1 MGSICQIDNEWWSQ
15 KDYCVYDRTLL
26 HLYLYILLV
35 VLKVTNK
42 FVILMH
48 TSRFISTIVI
58 KIKNKPR
65 KTKEAVWEDVGS
77 FVIFWECMNLSS
89 KSTSPIV
96 ITTTFSKENPG
107 CLNTTSCGGN
117 TRDSQRFNPL
127 APRGDGEVTSPCNI
141 LKLSSKQVMRIN
153 LSYKSCFSYSNTIFS

>member
-1 MGSICQIDNEWWSQ
+1 MSGEANKTTAFVIERWLIMHPTSTI
-15 KDYCVYDRTLL
+15 
-26 HLYLYILLV
+26 
-35 VLKVTNK
+35 KVTEK
-42 FVILMH
+42 FLILKH

-77 FVIFWECMNLSS
+77 FLIFWECMNLSS

-96 ITTTFSKENPG
+96 ITVTFSKANPS

-117 TRDSQRFNPL
+117 RRDSQRFNPFT
-127 APRGDGEVTSPCNI
+127 PRGDGEVTSPCNI
-141 LKLSSKQVMRIN
+141 HTLSSKQAMKIN
-153 LSYKSCFSYSNTIFS
+153 LSHKSCFS

>member
-1 MGSICQIDNEWWSQ
+1 MRSICQIDSELRSQ
-15 KDYCVYDRTLL
+15 QDYCVCERTLL
-26 HLYLYILLV
+26 HLYLCIQLV
-35 VLKVTNK
+35 LLKVTNK

-77 FVIFWECMNLSS
+77 FVIFWERMNLPS

-96 ITTTFSKENPG
+96 ITVTFSKANPR
-107 CLNTTSCGGN
+107 CLNTDSCGGN
-117 TRDSQRFNPL
+117 TRDSQRFSQCSFL
-127 APRGDGEVTSPCNI
+127 FH
-141 LKLSSKQVMRIN
+141 KRITEGN
-153 LSYKSCFSYSNTIFS
+153 RSLWQTRTI